1 MHLLNKNVIRIK
13 MINKVHSKFILILI
27 SAFCANYSDANS
39 SDSSTDYSL
48 PTYILPTLT
57 VQGQEIANLRP
68 ASTYQ
73 SMVSN
78 LDFDPRID
86 FQSRNMAEAQ
96 GDINIR
102 GGIFEG
108 TGIQV
113 GAVTLIDPQ
122 TGHYSTELP
131 IAPEMLTNP
140 KVLTGTNNAL
150 RGFNST
156 SGTLSYQW
164 SKMIEGS
171 SLTIGGGQ
179 NALNFQR
186 IHFATTH
193 NFTDSAEWIYGTE
206 LEYSR
211 SESDGTIKNGDHDF
225 SRFATRFQII
235 GPDSQI
241 DFFVGAQDKYLGWPG
256 MYTATKYIN
265 PIEYEDIK
273 TQLLI
278 ANYFKAYSEKSFV
291 QVTAAH
297 RINKDH
303 YDLNAIKRNTQP
315 TDEGHIVDYEGDQDT
330 RVSSLGFHIFNA
342 YNTKMG
348 INFTGQ
354 IIKDYWRKS
363 DAYNIPFT
371 DNSRYQSKFSIA
383 PEHIFK
389 KSNQDS
395 LKLTYGLSL
404 ESTSDELASESSF
417 FGNIQWEKK
426 QSDNSFKN
434 AYISFSETSLVPGYT
449 AIGQHK
455 SSQFKSDS
463 SLGREISN
471 IFELGGTISEKSL
484 KINGTIFY
492 RIDEDLVDWIY
503 SYYKYDGDKES
514 QTYDTWIYSND
525 NIESRA
531 ASSVDMKTFG
541 VELLASKKW
550 DKLETIVSY
559 NFLDKNDVVYN
570 NRNPYIEGSYYALN
584 YAKHR
589 FTLGLIW
596 EPINWMKVRVD
607 NEWRDQLKNLLRKS
621 DNKALFTHLSVS
633 ISPPRNNDIEL
644 FVSLDNLWDD
654 NYEEMPGTPGKG
666 RQASCGATFKW

>member
-1 MHLLNKNVIRIK
+1 MN
-13 MINKVHSKFILILI
+13 NKVYSHLGIILIL
-27 SAFCANYSDANS
+27 AFFANLSNA
-39 SDSSTDYSL
+39 DSSIESTDSSL
-48 PTYILPTLT
+48 PTYTLPTLT

-73 SMVSN
+73 SIVSN

-140 KVLTGTNNAL
+140 KVLTGASNAL

-164 SKMIEGS
+164 SEMIEGS

-186 IHFATTH
+186 IHSAKTH
-193 NFTDSAEWIYGTE
+193 NFADSPEWTYGTE
-206 LEYSR
+206 FEYSR
-211 SESDGTIKNGDHDF
+211 SESDGTIQNGDHDF
-225 SRFATRFQII
+225 SRLATRFQII

-241 DFFVGAQDKYLGWPG
+241 DLFAGSQDKYFGWPG

-273 TQLLI
+273 TQLFI
-278 ANYFKAYSEKSFV
+278 ANYFKTYSEESFL
-291 QVTAAH
+291 QVTATH

-303 YDLNAIKRNTQP
+303 YSLDGIKRNTQP
-315 TDEGHIVDYEGDQDT
+315 VDYVDYEGDQET
-330 RVSSLGFHIFNA
+330 RVSSLGFHFFNGF
-342 YNTKMG
+342 NSNMG

-363 DAYNIPFT
+363 DAYNVPFT

-383 PEHIFK
+383 PEYIFK
-389 KSNQDS
+389 TSNENS

-404 ESTSDELASESSF
+404 DSTSDELSSESSF
-417 FGNIQWEKK
+417 FGNIQWERK
-426 QSDNSFKN
+426 QSNESQKT
-434 AYISFSETSLVPGYT
+434 AYFSYSETSLVPGYT
-449 AIGQHK
+449 AIGAHK
-455 SSQFKSDS
+455 NSVHKNDPN
-463 SLGREISN
+463 LGREISK
-471 IFELGGTISEKSL
+471 IFEIGGTIRDRNL
-484 KINGTIFY
+484 KLNGTIFY
-492 RIDEDLVDWIY
+492 RIDEDIVDWIY
-503 SYYKYDGDKES
+503 SYYSYDDEENS
-514 QTYDTWIYSND
+514 PTYEQWIYSED
-525 NIESRA
+525 TIESRA

-541 VELLASKKW
+541 IELLASRKW
-550 DKLETIVSY
+550 DNLETIASY
-559 NFLDKNDVVYN
+559 NYLDKDSVVYN
-570 NRNPYIEGSYYALN
+570 NENPKIEGSYYALN

-596 EPINWMKVRVD
+596 EPASWIKVRID
-607 NEWRDQLKNLLRKS
+607 NEWRDQLENLLRKS
-621 DNKALFTHLSVS
+621 DNRAFFTHLSLN
-633 ISPPRNNDIEL
+633 ISPQKNNDLEF

-666 RQASCGATFKW
+666 RQASCGATYKW